1 MKKKYVNAAL
11 IYALAAM
18 AAGVFYREFTK
29 ACGFSGVT
37 MLSKAHGHLFMLG
50 MMVFLLVALIAGRLP
65 VEKEK
70 SFHAFLVLYNIGV
83 PLTAVMMIVRGIT
96 QVLATPLSASADA
109 MIAGIAGIGHILAG
123 LGLICLLS
131 ALRKHAD

>member
-1 MKKKYVNAAL
+1 MKKKYVNTAL

-29 ACGFSGVT
+29 ACGYSGVT

-50 MMVFLLVALIAGRLP
+50 MMVFLLVGLIAERLP

-70 SFHAFLVLYNIGV
+70 SFRIFLVLYNIGV
-83 PLTAVMMIVRGIT
+83 PLTAGMMIVRGIT
-96 QVLATPLSASADA
+96 QVLATPLSAAADA
-109 MIAGIAGIGHILAG
+109 MIAGFAGIGHILAG
-123 LGLICLLS
+123 LGLIYLLT
-131 ALRKHAD
+131 ALRKLAD